1 MINSDTPTTAA
12 DQFGRTGFA
21 RQLAACLQLAPG
33 QDSLVVGLEGEWG
46 GGKSWVIE
54 QVKAVLAEQDAI
66 VINFNPWL
74 INAEQ
79 ELIGSFLQEMA
90 AQVMEHAGLMARAPQ
105 LARSLAGK
113 IGQYGAKLTYLKYLK
128 YLPVVGGAAELVG
141 DVAAEV
147 AGFVTEHEERIKAGA
162 AALSEAG
169 KVPEA
174 SLQARRKQVEQALL
188 ELKVPLVVVIDD
200 LDRLRAREIQIMIQL
215 VKAVANFKGV
225 AFLLAYDAKYVSQAI
240 SHDGTQA
247 SGSAYLEKIVQLA
260 CQLPPLVPWVYRDW
274 LRSQVG
280 QVTHV
285 AQLGRELRPFEA
297 QRLTD
302 VTKLVARLL
311 RHPRDVVRWLN
322 RLRFAHAGL
331 GAAIDFGDLMLVEAL
346 QIVSPES
353 VRALVKQ
360 PALLFPKY
368 EKHFAS
374 KYQVG
379 AAPVDPQAWLEQVA
393 ANEDIVRSLVALFP
407 HLAHPSIAFMR
418 DDEAH
423 SHGRVAVY
431 EHWLHYLN
439 RAQVEGQ
446 RDAALVLEVLKNP
459 EEYALLPERFDGVDE
474 FGEFCHS
481 IVDYLTSDKVADPM
495 ALLDSF
501 CRTAA
506 ANWQANV
513 TPDIRLVANTCL
525 LRLVALLPEPER
537 ESGQILIGETVPLS
551 LFGAFAAGKRQ
562 MQNRWVQRFL
572 AMEGWQ
578 DRDDTLAV
586 LGYLGQSAVGIGSEP
601 RPGEHLTQLVEQ
613 KHLPTLVLMEYLL
626 ERNANPP
633 WVTWSGVA
641 WEKMIDVVTN
651 YTSGQHLNGRL
662 LRFIQ
667 QKTGQS
673 HPS

>member
-1 MINSDTPTTAA
+1 MINSDNPATAA
-12 DQFGRTGFA
+12 DQFGRTQFA

-54 QVKAVLAEQDAI
+54 QVKATLTEQGAI

-90 AQVMEHAGLMARAPQ
+90 AQVMEHAPLLARAPD
-105 LARSLAGK
+105 LARTLAGK
-113 IGQYGAKLTYLKYLK
+113 LGQYGAKLTYLKYLK

-141 DVAAEV
+141 DVAGQVAE
-147 AGFVTEHEERIKAGA
+147 FVEQNEDKIKAGA
-162 AALSEAG
+162 DALSVAG
-169 KVPEA
+169 KAPEA
-174 SLQARRKQVEQALL
+174 SLQARRGQVEQALA

-247 SGSAYLEKIVQLA
+247 SGYAYLEKIVQLA

-274 LRSQVG
+274 LRG
-280 QVTHV
+280 QVTQLV
-285 AQLGRELRPFEA
+285 AQLGRALRPFEA
-297 QRLTD
+297 QRLPD

-331 GAAIDFGDLMLVEAL
+331 SDAIDFGDLMLIEAL

-353 VRALVKQ
+353 VRSLVKQ

-374 KYQVG
+374 KYQSG
-379 AAPVDPQAWLEQVA
+379 AAETDPQAWIAQVA
-393 ANEDIVRSLVALFP
+393 DSEDIVRSFIALFP
-407 HLAHPSIAFMR
+407 HLAHPSIAFVR
-418 DDEAH
+418 DDEARE
-423 SHGRVAVY
+423 HGRVALY
-431 EHWLHYLN
+431 ENWLHYLN
-439 RAQVEGQ
+439 RAQIEGQ
-446 RDAALVLEVLKNP
+446 RDAELVLDVLHQP
-459 EEYALLPERFDGVDE
+459 QQYPQLTERFDGVDE
-474 FGEFCHS
+474 FGEFCHA
-481 IVDYLTSDKVADPM
+481 IVDYLTAEHVAQPL

-501 CRTAA
+501 CRAA
-506 ANWQANV
+506 GANWQASV

-525 LRLVALLPEPER
+525 LRLVALLPEPEQA
-537 ESGQILIGETVPLS
+537 EAQTLIGELLPLS
-551 LFGAFAAGKRQ
+551 LLGAFAAGKQ
-562 MQNRWVQRFL
+562 QVQEVWLQRFE
-572 AMEGWQ
+572 AARQWQ
-578 DRDDTLAV
+578 EQDDTLAV
-586 LGYLGQSAVGIGSEP
+586 LGYFDQYLSNAGYERQCGAY
-601 RPGEHLTQLVEQ
+601 LTELVEQ
-613 KHLPTLVLMEYLL
+613 KHLTTVQLMEYQL
-626 ERNANPP
+626 ERNTSPP
-633 WVTWSGVA
+633 WADWPEVRWD
-641 WEKMIDVVTN
+641 KMIEVVVN
-651 YTSGQHLNGRL
+651 YTASQHLNGRL
-662 LRFIQ
+662 LRFVQ
-667 QKTGQS
+667 DKAGQA

>member
-1 MINSDTPTTAA
+1 MINSDNPATAA
-12 DQFGRTGFA
+12 DQFGRTAFA

-54 QVKAVLAEQDAI
+54 QVKAFLAEQGAI

-90 AQVMEHAGLMARAPQ
+90 AQVMEHAGLLARAPD
-105 LARSLAGK
+105 LARTLAGK
-113 IGQYGAKLTYLKYLK
+113 LGQYGAKLTYLKYLK

-141 DVAAEV
+141 DVASGV
-147 AGFVTEHEERIKAGA
+147 DKFMKEHKDAIKDGVDVLS
-162 AALSEAG
+162 ALGNA
-169 KVPEA
+169 PDA
-174 SLQARRKQVEQALL
+174 SLQARRRQVEQALA
-188 ELKVPLVVVIDD
+188 ELNVPLVVVIDD

-247 SGSAYLEKIVQLA
+247 SGYAYLEKIVQLA

-274 LRSQVG
+274 LRG
-280 QVTHV
+280 QVTQLV
-285 AQLGRELRPFEA
+285 AQLGRALRPFEA
-297 QRLTD
+297 QRLPD

-331 GAAIDFGDLMLVEAL
+331 NDAIDFGDLMLIEAL

-353 VRALVKQ
+353 VRSLVKQ

-374 KYQVG
+374 KYQSG
-379 AAPVDPQAWLEQVA
+379 AAEADPQAWMGQVA
-393 ANEDIVRSLVALFP
+393 DSEDIVRSFVALFP
-407 HLAHPSIAFMR
+407 HLAHPSIAFVR
-418 DDEAH
+418 DDEARE
-423 SHGRVAVY
+423 HGRVAVY
-431 EHWLHYLN
+431 ENWLHYLN
-439 RAQVEGQ
+439 RAQIEGQ
-446 RDAALVLEVLKNP
+446 RDAELVLDVLHQP
-459 EEYALLPERFDGVDE
+459 QQYPQLTERFDGVDE
-474 FGEFCHS
+474 FGEFCHA
-481 IVDYLTSDKVADPM
+481 IVDYLTPEHVAQPL

-501 CRTAA
+501 CRTAS
-506 ANWQANV
+506 ANWQASV

-525 LRLVALLPEPER
+525 LRLVALLPEPEQA
-537 ESGQILIGETVPLS
+537 ETQTLIGELLPLS
-551 LFGAFAAGKRQ
+551 LLGAFAAGKQ
-562 MQNRWVQRFL
+562 QVQEVWLQRFE
-572 AMEGWQ
+572 ATRQWQ
-578 DRDDTLAV
+578 EQDDTLAV
-586 LGYLGQSAVGIGSEP
+586 LGYFDQYLSNAGYERQCGAY
-601 RPGEHLTQLVEQ
+601 LTELVEQ
-613 KHLPTLVLMEYLL
+613 KHLATVQLMEYQL
-626 ERNANPP
+626 ERNTSPP
-633 WVTWSGVA
+633 WADWPEVRWD
-641 WEKMIDVVTN
+641 KMIGVVVN
-651 YTSGQHLNGRL
+651 YTASQHLSGIL

-667 QKTGQS
+667 KKVGTL
-673 HPS
+673 HPN